1 MLSWKEKLGVV
12 SGNALEY
19 YDIAV
24 FAAIMPYLSHILE
37 KSGLNDSTYI
47 VWGIFALRFLIRP
60 FGAIVVGKIADA
72 KGKKNALILTSTLTG
87 LSALTMACLPVSSL
101 GESVAVIF
109 LLLQMI
115 QSFSFAGEF
124 PTITQYLH
132 RNTSSK
138 ESGIVSSLIVASSLI
153 GVILSFLVV
162 FVLQSYLS
170 KAQMQEFGWRIPL
183 FIGVVNIG
191 ISFWFRMKLSEEV
204 ESSQN
209 TRPKNYDAHSIFRMF
224 LITASGSVAFF
235 IPSFSSGIIAKS
247 LHLEHFGIIN
257 TVMLFVF
264 MIIVGFLTDKISNPK
279 NSFRLGLLLALLFQ
293 YPLYYFIVKSDS
305 VALHWFALASITF
318 ISAMILS
325 NLAGVLFSVSFGSTV
340 DLGLGYNIS
349 SATFGGLSPLIVQ
362 YVSSFGTQYVGLYA
376 SLAALP
382 ALAGLYL
389 YRERKQ
395 SSKLE
400 PAYLR

>member
-1 MLSWKEKLGVV
+1 MLDWKQKLGVI

-37 KSGLNDSTYI
+37 KSGLHHSNYI

-60 FGAIVVGKIADA
+60 FGAAVVGKIADT

-87 LSALTMACLPVSSL
+87 LSALTMTILPVNSL
-101 GESVAVIF
+101 GESVALIV
-109 LLLQMI
+109 LLLQVV

-132 RNTSSK
+132 KNTK
-138 ESGIVSSLIVASSLI
+138 EKEAGIVSCLIVASSLI
-153 GVILSFLVV
+153 GVVLSYVVV
-162 FVLQSYLS
+162 FILKSHLTQE
-170 KAQMQEFGWRIPL
+170 QMQDFGWRIPL
-183 FIGVVNIG
+183 FIGVVNIA
-191 ISFWFRMKLSEEV
+191 ISFWFRMQLVDEV
-204 ESSQN
+204 APEKN
-209 TRPKNYDAHSIFRMF
+209 TKPKSYDVASMFRMF

-235 IPSFSSGIIAKS
+235 IPSFSSNIIAKS
-247 LHLEHFGIIN
+247 LHLKDFGIIN
-257 TVMLFVF
+257 TIMLFVF
-264 MIIVGFLTDKISNPK
+264 MIIVGLATDKFSTPK
-279 NSFRLGLLLALLFQ
+279 QGFKLGLILALVFQ
-293 YPLYYFIVKSDS
+293 FPLYYAIVKTDS
-305 VALHWFALASITF
+305 VAMLWFALAAITF
-318 ISAMILS
+318 ISALILS
-325 NLAGVLFSVSFGSTV
+325 NLAGVLFSVSSGSTV

-362 YVSSFGTQYVGLYA
+362 YVSSYGTQYVGLYA

-389 YRERKQ
+389 YYGRKQ
-395 SSKLE
+395 SLTLATE
-400 PAYLR
+400 NG